1 MTDMRRSLSIY
12 TRQDGKHDWRLRA
25 DNGEIL
31 CQSSQGYES
40 AVVAERM
47 AIRIITGEFA
57 DARIIRDGVPAGVA
71 EQDVI
76 PDQQVTETE
85 ERQVPAPRVVKDIPQ
100 A

>member
-12 TRQDGKHDWRLRA
+12 KRQDGKHDWRLRA

-57 DARIIRDGVPAGVA
+57 NARIIRDGIPAGVA
-71 EQDVI
+71 EED